1 MSYISVDFD
10 ESYRCADVV
19 ESLAR
24 GLYELTSDGPGE
36 LCHAM
41 EVYSRKLFGLSAD
54 LYNATRDYE
63 YEDARGFG
71 KEFHE
76 HPRNPAGE
84 DCSDI
89 KTLLTH
95 ISGKLDQCAEDIPGE
110 ISVRSNL
117 YFRIKD
123 AAKEARLLIKE
134 TD

>member
-10 ESYRCADVV
+10 ESYRCADVI

-24 GLYELTSDGPGE
+24 CLYELTNDAPGE

-41 EVYSRKLFGLSAD
+41 EVYSRKLFELSAD

-71 KEFHE
+71 KEFKE
-76 HPRNPAGE
+76 RPRNPAVT

-89 KTLLTH
+89 GTLLTQV
-95 ISGKLDQCAEDIPGE
+95 SEKLDQCAEDIPGE

-117 YFRIKD
+117 YFRNKD

-134 TD
+134 TE